1 MDNNY
6 LNTNDIIEWINKWST
21 NNPEPSKSDIEQF
34 ARALNEKMQKI
45 NYKVSGDATVIG
57 YAGKLNDGGTGIFE
71 TVKNFTENS
80 NGDYIFINNSA
91 DNILNNTDFQKA
103 LRTAVDD
110 YYDTIMNGNWDGDTR
125 SKYSFEGVLSLNDL
139 VSDNFMKN
147 NANGNVYLLIMD
159 NARIDSTLNVTEIE
173 RLLAM
178 DEVKT
183 INGIEKSVLA
193 KMSSTERFNFLKE
206 QSVIDLMNAKIYID
220 TNGKELLSF
229 EGTKFENDF
238 HTDIHSDYIEVG
250 RYAERVFISDSDLLS
265 KYAFV
270 EGCTDIETLDA
281 VRIFDYLISKG
292 KDVSEISLGEA
303 GQAKL
308 PFLNGDLTVYKELG
322 IDTTIEGFLKS
333 FGTDASQMKGILEI
347 TQKIPES
354 TLQEYI
360 AMAQIEA
367 LISSNSSMLP
377 MLSQNPTFYAEYSKS
392 LAELRS
398 IWETL
403 SPSVKNNAKLW
414 TNLRNKYVTIPL
426 ENGNTLFN
434 PSGMTDVIG
443 KANKIKAVDK
453 FLTKLGKVG
462 KVIGPVFIALD
473 GACTITDAVEYS
485 VETGDTKGAV
495 KEITGWASGLIAG
508 LEGSSIAMQTVAP
521 VAGYVATLAPPW
533 GLIGAAAI
541 ELVAGVAGF
550 FVGESIGE
558 CLNEVAWAVGD
569 FLYDNFVEGNF
580 AENWLT
586 GWEMIQDYVGDKW
599 NAWST
604 YWQNVGSNL
613 YDKFNEC
620 KEYWTGV
627 GELTYDTV
635 CGWLSNFTD
644 MDDMLAESMSIWS
657 EFLSNADDELIALI
671 DSGYYNVIIGTDGVD
686 ILDGEDGNDLILVG
700 DADDKISGMNGD
712 DLIYGGAGNDTL
724 NGGEDNDE
732 LFGEAGNDTLNGDAG
747 TDKLF
752 GDDGNDTLNGGADD
766 DELFGGEGDD
776 TLHGDDGNDYIEGGN
791 GDNYLYGDAGDDTIV
806 TGEDTDHAF
815 GGSGNDYVIGGNG
828 ANYMY
833 GEDGDDRLQGGEGY
847 DYMKGGLGVD
857 NLSGGNGYNEMYG
870 QEGNDFIYG
879 GDHADYIDGGVG
891 DDQLY
896 GANATDGQ
904 NEIYGREGN
913 DIIYDGDQGAYIE
926 GNEGDDTI
934 RAGGGNDIID
944 GGTGNDYIQDDHGD
958 DTVVFKAGYGTDT
971 ISDAAGNNTLSLS
984 GLSIENATA
993 YKEGNDL
1000 KLAFDTGDN
1009 LIIKQYFDG
1018 AAFQNF
1024 SVDGVLLGNLIN
1036 GYNGTENDDWMS
1048 APNTN
1053 NTTLYGNG
1061 GNDTLNGGDN
1071 ADTLDGGE
1079 GTDYLYGGNGDDT
1092 YIFGKGYGSDTIE
1105 DWNGS
1110 SIVKLTDINIDEVS
1124 ISNANDSALV
1134 LTVDGTGDTLTING
1148 YKWNQGGYTFEFAD
1162 GTTDTVDKDAWTWES
1177 ELGSSSDDTTGD
1189 SGTGDTTTDTPNTDD
1204 ETTQPDVDTTEEYT
1218 VNGMANAEWLNAPN
1232 NNSGV
1237 IDAGGG
1243 DDGLNGGSGSDRL
1256 YGGAGNDNLYGN
1268 DGDDVLD
1275 GGADA
1280 DSLNGG
1286 NGTDTYIFAKG
1297 YGNDTVNE
1305 WSNDVT
1311 VIKLTDIR
1319 SDEITLNSQSEN
1331 NLVISINGTSDTLTI
1346 SNYRWS
1352 QGSFTFEF
1360 ADGAVATV
1368 IKETWELEY
1377 SQNPTVVM
1385 EETSAEASEDEIAQ
1399 ANAELLTELYAEDTL
1414 STELISETD
1423 NTIISNVTESTTVS
1437 DETNEVSDQTDL
1449 QVMVLTE
1456 NMSAFADEENIS
1468 DGTNITDVMTEDTT
1482 SQLLVNSVI

>member
-1 MDNNY
+1 MDNIAYFAELSDQFAKDPNGFKVSTIVQGYKNGVYSIPIDIVASDDFDKIISYVESNPSLMELEIINVSKTDSGTHGFCVKDSDNNVTVIYSGDYSYSDSWVDNFVGAVQEDSTEQENALTFFEESMEIAKSMGEVSNVTVSGHSKGGNLAQYVTIRSDDVDYCLSYDGQGFSDVFMEKYAPQIAANGSKITSISANY
-6 LNTNDIIEWINKWST
+6 DFVHCVLNPIPNAQHYYVDVEMIPDELSARSLAWFHMPILILDENGYILPFTEQSEFSKTLHVISNVMVDIGDDDLDNMKSVLENIGTVIQNVFDKKGADEILPYIFNDEMKQFTLQILPAVVADGSISGGLAITELISDEGLRFVLENSSEEVLEYFFGENIADATTDMTVDITGVFTALEEYAILGAYYLLFGNLHNELTGDTDGSFFNEMFDVIGDNLSYHLENLLSSWYEGAEMISEFFGNSLDSFMDWCGDIWSGVTGWFADTFAWSDDGVIIGSDDDENLEGTDNDNIIYGNGGNDVIEGKGGNDIIFGDDGNDT
-21 NNPEPSKSDIEQF
+21 
-34 ARALNEKMQKI
+34 LN
-45 NYKVSGDATVIG
+45 
-57 YAGKLNDGGTGIFE
+57 GGTGDDELFGGE
-71 TVKNFTENS
+71 
-80 NGDYIFINNSA
+80 
-91 DNILNNTDFQKA
+91 DN
-103 LRTAVDD
+103 
-110 YYDTIMNGNWDGDTR
+110 DT
-125 SKYSFEGVLSLNDL
+125 
-139 VSDNFMKN
+139 
-147 NANGNVYLLIMD
+147 
-159 NARIDSTLNVTEIE
+159 
-173 RLLAM
+173 
-178 DEVKT
+178 
-183 INGIEKSVLA
+183 
-193 KMSSTERFNFLKE
+193 
-206 QSVIDLMNAKIYID
+206 
-220 TNGKELLSF
+220 
-229 EGTKFENDF
+229 
-238 HTDIHSDYIEVG
+238 
-250 RYAERVFISDSDLLS
+250 
-265 KYAFV
+265 
-270 EGCTDIETLDA
+270 
-281 VRIFDYLISKG
+281 
-292 KDVSEISLGEA
+292 
-303 GQAKL
+303 
-308 PFLNGDLTVYKELG
+308 LNGD
-322 IDTTIEGFLKS
+322 
-333 FGTDASQMKGILEI
+333 
-347 TQKIPES
+347 
-354 TLQEYI
+354 
-360 AMAQIEA
+360 
-367 LISSNSSMLP
+367 
-377 MLSQNPTFYAEYSKS
+377 
-392 LAELRS
+392 
-398 IWETL
+398 
-403 SPSVKNNAKLW
+403 
-414 TNLRNKYVTIPL
+414 
-426 ENGNTLFN
+426 
-434 PSGMTDVIG
+434 
-443 KANKIKAVDK
+443 
-453 FLTKLGKVG
+453 
-462 KVIGPVFIALD
+462 D
-473 GACTITDAVEYS
+473 GADKLF
-485 VETGDTKGAV
+485 G
-495 KEITGWASGLIAG
+495 
-508 LEGSSIAMQTVAP
+508 
-521 VAGYVATLAPPW
+521 
-533 GLIGAAAI
+533 
-541 ELVAGVAGF
+541 GV
-550 FVGESIGE
+550 
-558 CLNEVAWAVGD
+558 
-569 FLYDNFVEGNF
+569 
-580 AENWLT
+580 
-586 GWEMIQDYVGDKW
+586 
-599 NAWST
+599 
-604 YWQNVGSNL
+604 
-613 YDKFNEC
+613 
-620 KEYWTGV
+620 
-627 GELTYDTV
+627 
-635 CGWLSNFTD
+635 
-644 MDDMLAESMSIWS
+644 
-657 EFLSNADDELIALI
+657 
-671 DSGYYNVIIGTDGVD
+671 
-686 ILDGEDGNDLILVG
+686 
-700 DADDKISGMNGD
+700 
-712 DLIYGGAGNDTL
+712 GNDTL

-791 GDNYLYGDAGDDTIV
+791 GNNYLYGDAGDDTIV

-1423 NTIISNVTESTTVS
+1423 NTIISDVTESTTVS